1 MTTVISNCICLFVST
16 STEQG
21 VRPMQMYGT
30 GSSEVRAQNLDRYWC
45 GMKVIL
51 GGQISHFSDIT
62 WDLADGFA
70 PREFNF
76 FDDQYSMAI

>member
-1 MTTVISNCICLFVST
+1 MRDDECFTHLESKSEV
-16 STEQG
+16 QG
-21 VRPMQMYGT
+21 GRPMQKYGT

-70 PREFNF
+70 PKEFNF
-76 FDDQYSMAI
+76 FDDQYSIAI

>member
-1 MTTVISNCICLFVST
+1 MTTVISTCICLSVST

-45 GMKVIL
+45 GMKVIQEGRFL
-51 GGQISHFSDIT
+51 IFPISHGIWLT
-62 WDLADGFA
+62 DLLPGSSTFLMIST
-70 PREFNF
+70 
-76 FDDQYSMAI
+76 Q